1 MMSPRVTIIMPI
13 YNVGKY
19 LRESIDG
26 ILAQTYRDF
35 ELLVMDDYSTDDS
48 SEIIATYTDPRIR
61 YICNSYNLGLADNLN
76 KCLSLV
82 HTELIARM
90 DGDDIAEPNWL
101 QRNIEV
107 LDSHPE
113 IGICSSGFQFFGTRN
128 SLVRY
133 PQSHEDSMAQ
143 MLFGCTVIV
152 PVIRM
157 SFLEKYHLRYNKDAF
172 PAEDYDLWSRCYPLT
187 RVYNIQE
194 TLFHYRMH
202 ESQISTSR
210 REVQII
216 KTNEVRLRMLNLL
229 NPNLSEEDKAY
240 FIGNYGLAHI
250 EGLSDLQKMIAFG
263 EKLEKMNVG
272 TYSPQSLHNRLSGQ
286 VSAAAFLYV
295 QRTFWNEGYSIS
307 KYLSYLTSGFARYI
321 PAKYK
326 VKFLLKSIV
335 RRAH

>member
-1 MMSPRVTIIMPI
+1 MSPRVTIIMPI

-19 LRESIDG
+19 LRESIDS

-35 ELLVMDDYSTDDS
+35 ELLILDDYSTDDS
-48 SEIIATYTDPRIR
+48 SEIIATYTDLRIR
-61 YICNSYNLGLADNLN
+61 YICNSSNLGLADNLN
-76 KCLSLV
+76 KGLNLV
-82 HTELIARM
+82 HSEFVARM

-133 PQSHEDSMAQ
+133 PQSHEDSMVQ

-157 SFLEKYHLRYNKDAF
+157 SFLENYHLRYNKDAF

-187 RVYNIQE
+187 KVYNIQE

-210 REVQII
+210 REFQIQ
-216 KTNEVRLRMLNLL
+216 KTYEVRLRMLNLL
-229 NPNLSEEDKAY
+229 NPNVSEEDKDY
-240 FIGNYGLAHI
+240 FLGDYGAAHI
-250 EGLSDLQKMIAFG
+250 EGMSDMQKMIAYG

-272 TYSPQSLHNRLSGQ
+272 TYDSAALHNRLAGQ
-286 VSAAAFLYV
+286 VSAAALSYV
-295 QRTFWNEGYSIS
+295 IREYWSEGYSLS
-307 KYLSYLTSGFARYI
+307 KYMRYVASGFAKYI
-321 PAKYK
+321 PAKYQF
-326 VKFLLKSIV
+326 KFLVKSIIC
-335 RRAH
+335 RAH